1 MIFLLV
7 FICLSQ
13 WIFSGYRLSPKFIN
27 ILMLKF
33 DRTHTHRVNF
43 DDFIQLC
50 VVLQTLTAS
59 FREKDT
65 DRDGFIT
72 VGFEEYLTMV
82 FSSKI

>member
-1 MIFLLV
+1 
-7 FICLSQ
+7 
-13 WIFSGYRLSPKFIN
+13 
-27 ILMLKF
+27 MLKF